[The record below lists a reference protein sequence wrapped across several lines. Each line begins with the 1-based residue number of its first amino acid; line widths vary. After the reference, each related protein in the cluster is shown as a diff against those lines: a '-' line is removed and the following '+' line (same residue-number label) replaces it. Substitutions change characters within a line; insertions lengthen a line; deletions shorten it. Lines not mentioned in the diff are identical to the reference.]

1 MSRGRRSRA
10 GATGRRLRPAE
21 MRRRADEMAALLDEA
36 APRAARGRRRRATA
50 VPAAVAAF
58 GALSIGGVGLALGL
72 TPTGAEGI
80 LPASPA
86 PALADPASTLPTTT
100 DGAGGSTTPGGSV
113 ADPAVAGADL
123 IRTGDHRASADV
135 AAPVAVGHQPTVP
148 TTTRVP
154 RPTSAR
160 PAPTTTRH
168 RATSSR
174 PTPTTAGSAT
184 PRSTSTRPVGTR
196 TASPAARPAAQ
207 RSSLPATGPAG
218 GTPTGR
224 AGQQPATGTTDTP
237 STSAEDT
244 PRK

>member
-135 AAPVAVGHQPTVP
+135 AAPAAVGHQPTVP

-174 PTPTTAGSAT
+174 PTPTTARLRDPALHLDPSGGARRPPRPRGPWPSARLA
-184 PRSTSTRPVGTR
+184 PERTSAPGD
-196 TASPAARPAAQ
+196 RPA
-207 RSSLPATGPAG
+207 
-218 GTPTGR
+218 
-224 AGQQPATGTTDTP
+224 
-237 STSAEDT
+237 TSAASEPT
-244 PRK
+244 YGRVRPLVAGRGLPG